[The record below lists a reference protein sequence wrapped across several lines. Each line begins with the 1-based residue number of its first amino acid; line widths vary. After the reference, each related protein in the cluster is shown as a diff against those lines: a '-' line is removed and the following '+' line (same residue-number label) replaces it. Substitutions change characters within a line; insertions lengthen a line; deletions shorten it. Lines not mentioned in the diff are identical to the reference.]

1 MTNFELALLALNMVQ
16 LIIIVILIFKVE
28 KAIPLQ
34 LADSI
39 LMFAQE
45 QAKLTTTKIDD
56 QLTELAN
63 NLLKTIQNKVNA
75 DEEKTN

>member
-1 MTNFELALLALNMVQ
+1 MTNFELALLALNMEQ

-45 QAKLTTTKIDD
+45 KAKLTTTKIDD

>member
-63 NLLKTIQNKVNA
+63 DLLKTIQNKVNA

>member
-75 DEEKTN
+75 DEEQKN